1 MSIILYLLTKM
12 EPCLKR
18 NYSYSYK
25 DTDLCFETG
34 YFGLKVNRLDL
45 TTVKFGLFDDRN
57 NDFSYFEALSKDEED
72 RMLNQLIE
80 SDLTLEISHLKD
92 GNIDIDGN
100 IDSDDF
106 VTHRIISAD
115 KSRLWE
121 SGRIAQ
127 HYDFKQLAFRQTHG
141 DAIHSNKI
149 IDQWDVTL
157 YILVWPQSMTF
168 TVEAVKK
175 NSSEDFFS
183 SFKSLY
189 IKIEMKG
196 WRRTQ
201 SFAISKNSN
210 CQTSLTCNFD
220 KTRETMKNGLNM
232 RCAYASPK
240 QPLHTK
246 LSERFGSYLISKHGL
261 IQRSFQAGYTDIR
274 DYDAFHIIIDNNSH
288 TDLYVPTL
296 LFVQYLA
303 NPTGLCPIVCDV
315 NYVPTGIHIQLSK
328 NWHNKVGD

>member
-183 SFKSLY
+183 SFKRLY

-201 SFAISKNSN
+201 SFAISDNSN